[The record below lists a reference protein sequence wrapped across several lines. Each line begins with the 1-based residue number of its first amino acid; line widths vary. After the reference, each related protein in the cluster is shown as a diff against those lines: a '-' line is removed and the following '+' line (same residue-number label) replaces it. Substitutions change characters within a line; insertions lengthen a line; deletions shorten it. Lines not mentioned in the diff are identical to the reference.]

1 MKSMFLF
8 QINQKDIKR
17 ELKLVIILRQGA
29 Q

>member
-8 QINQKDIKR
+8 QINQRDIKR